1 MLTRTASNA
10 CFNTK
15 DWYTVPFARSTKA
28 AKDILI
34 DIIYDVSNLG
44 VTSSA
49 EDAETECLIPSLEA
63 LLNAVAYS
71 EQLYAEESRVTSWHC
86 FPFYLDDREL
96 IQDELWLGGGD
107 FCSTTLPAAFHA
119 VRIMIYHLILKR
131 RPSTDLMAESIA
143 RCASLLVFAD
153 TLFTRKLH
161 DQLNTGACVQLVFPL
176 EMVSW
181 YSPCPHQR
189 QNARDLLERLDWV
202 PSASK

>member
-1 MLTRTASNA
+1 M
-10 CFNTK
+10 
-15 DWYTVPFARSTKA
+15 PFARSTKA

-34 DIIYDVSNLG
+34 DVIYDVSNLE

-49 EDAETECLIPSLEA
+49 QDAETERLIPSLEA

-71 EQLYAEESRVTSWHC
+71 EQLYAEESRMASWDC
-86 FPFYLDDREL
+86 FPFQLDHGEL
-96 IQDELWLGGGD
+96 MQDELWLSGGD
-107 FCSTTLPAAFHA
+107 FCSTTLPVTFHA

-131 RPSTDLMAESIA
+131 RPSTDMMAESIA
-143 RCASLLVFAD
+143 RCASLLAFAD

-161 DQLNTGACVQLVFPL
+161 DQLNTGSCVQLVFPL

-189 QNARDLLERLDWV
+189 QKARDILERLGWV
-202 PSASK
+202 QSASK